1 MAMFPD
7 VQKTAQAELDRI
19 VGQDRQ
25 PEFDDLEHM
34 PYIQAVGMEVTRWLP
49 VLPLSI
55 PHAVIEEDSYNGFR
69 IPKGTMIIPVR
80 DL

>member
-7 VQKTAQAELDRI
+7 VQRAAQAELDRI
-19 VGQDRQ
+19 VGQDRL
-25 PEFDDLEHM
+25 PEYDDLEHM
-34 PYIQAVGMEVTRWLP
+34 PYIRAVSMEVMRWLP

-55 PHAVIEEDSYNGFR
+55 PHAVIDDDEYNGFH
-69 IPKGTMIIPVR
+69 IPKGAMIIPVR